1 MVIRTIMLGSLV
13 ALISSILGVIYV
25 YFYYQIFDFSSYLPL
40 WKVPAILTFLSF
52 LLVGF
57 SIVNKTI
64 FKKNGNFITSLML
77 TLFSI
82 FSIILPSLFP
92 PRFTQEIEV
101 PEMFPGFILP
111 LHFLVPLF
119 WLFLSPY
126 FLIVKS

>member
-1 MVIRTIMLGSLV
+1 MAIRTIALGSLV
-13 ALISSILGVIYV
+13 AFLSSFIGIIYV
-25 YFYYQIFDFSSYLPL
+25 YFYYNLFDFSSYLPL

-52 LLVGF
+52 LFVGF
-57 SIVNKTI
+57 SIVMNKL
-64 FKKNGNFITSLML
+64 FKKYGNFITSLSII
-77 TLFSI
+77 LFSI
-82 FSIILPSLFP
+82 FSIVLPSLFP

-126 FLIVKS
+126 FLIVKP

>member
-1 MVIRTIMLGSLV
+1 MAIRTITLGSLV
-13 ALISSILGVIYV
+13 AMLSSIIGIVYV
-25 YFYYQIFDFSSYLPL
+25 YFYYQLFDFSVYLPL

-57 SIVNKTI
+57 SIVMNKL
-64 FKKNGNFITSLML
+64 FKKNGNFVTSLSM
-77 TLFSI
+77 TLLSI

-92 PRFTQEIEV
+92 PRFSQEIEV

-119 WLFLSPY
+119 WLLLSPQY
-126 FLIVKS
+126 LIKS

>member
-13 ALISSILGVIYV
+13 ALISSILGVNYV

-57 SIVNKTI
+57 SIVNNTI

>member
-1 MVIRTIMLGSLV
+1 MAIRTITLGSLV
-13 ALISSILGVIYV
+13 AMLSSIIGIVYV
-25 YFYYQIFDFSSYLPL
+25 YFYYQLFDFSAYLPL

-57 SIVNKTI
+57 SIVMNKL
-64 FKKNGNFITSLML
+64 FKKNGNFVTSLSM
-77 TLFSI
+77 TLLSI

-92 PRFTQEIEV
+92 PRFSQEIEV

-119 WLFLSPY
+119 WLLLSPQY
-126 FLIVKS
+126 LIKS

>member
-1 MVIRTIMLGSLV
+1 MVIRTITLGSLV

-25 YFYYQIFDFSSYLPL
+25 YFYYQLFDFSSYLPL

-57 SIVNKTI
+57 SIVNNTI

>member
-1 MVIRTIMLGSLV
+1 MAIRTITLGSLV
-13 ALISSILGVIYV
+13 AMLSSIIGIVYV
-25 YFYYQIFDFSSYLPL
+25 YFYYQLFDFSAYLPL

-52 LLVGF
+52 LIVGF
-57 SIVNKTI
+57 SIVTNKL

-82 FSIILPSLFP
+82 FSIVLPSLFP
-92 PRFTQEIEV
+92 PRFTHEIEV

-119 WLFLSPY
+119 WLLLSPY
-126 FLIVKS
+126 FLFVKP